1 MKLTIHLYLVLEL
14 YVSMVCTGTT
24 YHYFNLPDLLAVT
37 QILHF
42 MHFLS
47 LSCLLFILTLFKTI
61 FYAVLCS
68 CNVVFLNV

>member
-1 MKLTIHLYLVLEL
+1 MKLTIHLYLVLAL
-14 YVSMVCTGTT
+14 YVDMVCIGTT
-24 YHYFNLPDLLAVT
+24 YHFFNLPYLLAVT

-47 LSCLLFILTLFKTI
+47 LSCSLFILTLFKTT

-68 CNVVFLNV
+68 